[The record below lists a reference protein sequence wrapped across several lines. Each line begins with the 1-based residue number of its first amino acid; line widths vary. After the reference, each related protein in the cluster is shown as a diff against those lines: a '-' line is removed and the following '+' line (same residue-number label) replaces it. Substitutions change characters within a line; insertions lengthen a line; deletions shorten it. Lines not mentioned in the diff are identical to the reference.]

1 MILYLDT
8 NVFLAR
14 YATHESHHE
23 EAKTLLQR
31 IEKGEMKAV
40 TSTLTLIEVAC
51 TTSRA
56 YDRLT
61 GTTSP
66 LNREEIMA
74 AFLKRLVNTK
84 NLDFIPLGGEVSTNI
99 GEQDVKIPAVYAVAL
114 EVASKTALKTLDTLH
129 IASAMIASRLY
140 GYNINLFV
148 TLDEGILKRYE
159 EVMHISEMKVISPG
173 NLDTRKRVY
182 KK

>member
-14 YATHESHHE
+14 YAPHEPHHE

-31 IEKGEMKAV
+31 IEKGELKAV

-56 YDRLT
+56 YDKLT
-61 GTTSP
+61 VTTSS

-74 AFLKRLVNTK
+74 AFLNRLVNTK
-84 NLDFIPLGGEVSTNI
+84 NLDFIPLGGEVSATV

-129 IASAMIASRLY
+129 IASAMIASQLY
-140 GYNINLFV
+140 GHNVSLFV
-148 TLDEGILKRYE
+148 TLDEGILKRHEEIRDISMIRVTSPSILYE
-159 EVMHISEMKVISPG
+159 
-173 NLDTRKRVY
+173 T
-182 KK
+182 